1 MTLAPTN
8 EAIGREIMQ
17 KKPDDKRNCHY
28 DLGMSWLGVRLVL
41 LSD

>member
-17 KKPDDKRNCHY
+17 KKNQMTKEIVTMIWECH
-28 DLGMSWLGVRLVL
+28 G
-41 LSD
+41 